1 MWHIVQSLRPRT
13 LFLSVSSILT
23 GVLLARKQ
31 GFFSRPVFFFLLL
44 TGCLLQALSN
54 LVNELGDW
62 EKGTDKVQTSRK
74 PLSLQSNTIKERQF
88 KYLIVFMALLA
99 VGSGLVL
106 IRIACGSFVRLDSLL
121 FLVAGAVSVAA
132 AILYSLGK
140 KPYGYYGAGD
150 LAVFLFF
157 GPVAVAGSYY
167 LMAGALDLRVF
178 YIATAVGLLCTAVLN
193 VNNIRDFENDK
204 NYGKRTFAVI
214 LSEAGGIR
222 GTAPAKV
229 YQGLLLVCALLL
241 SVVFAFPIGRR
252 GFMFLASAPF
262 FVLHLIWVKSKEG
275 PALDKALPI
284 LVAGIFVYALSF
296 L

>member
-1 MWHIVQSLRPRT
+1 
-13 LFLSVSSILT
+13 
-23 GVLLARKQ
+23 
-31 GFFSRPVFFFLLL
+31 
-44 TGCLLQALSN
+44 
-54 LVNELGDW
+54 
-62 EKGTDKVQTSRK
+62 
-74 PLSLQSNTIKERQF
+74 
-88 KYLIVFMALLA
+88 MALLA

-106 IRIACGSFVRLDSLL
+106 IRIACGSFVRLDS
-121 FLVAGAVSVAA
+121 FVVSGCGAVSVAA

-252 GFMFLASAPF
+252 GFMFLASVPF
-262 FVLHLIWVKSKEG
+262 FILHLIWVKSKEG
-275 PALDKALPI
+275 PALDKPYH
-284 LVAGIFVYALSF
+284 LVAGILFMLFLYQLCVTLSAF
-296 L
+296 F